1 MKVKKEKVLIIG
13 GSGFIGHNLAIKLCK
28 DYEVS
33 VVDSFH
39 VNNIKSFKSKS
50 SNNQNS
56 FYIKILNERIRLLKK
71 SRIKIYNQD
80 ARNYK
85 KISKLVDKINPNYFF
100 HLAAVAHA
108 NVSNKNPFSTF
119 DNSVRTLENSLDASR
134 SLKKLKRFFYLSSSM
149 LYGQFKKS
157 TVNENT
163 ICEPL
168 GIYGA
173 LKFAGEKMVI
183 GYNQVFNTPYTI
195 IRPSALYGER
205 CVSRRVIQIFIES
218 ALKNDPVLVNGDG
231 KEKLDFTYI
240 GDLINGMIKMMK
252 SNKSK
257 NQIFNL
263 TYGKSRSILELINI
277 LKVYFPRLKIKTI
290 KRDKLMPIRGTLSMK
305 KAKNLI
311 NFTSE
316 YNLERGMKRM
326 INWYRQKENEKYF
339 ISKNKK

>member
-1 MKVKKEKVLIIG
+1 MKKKKDKVLIIG
-13 GSGFIGHNLAIKLCK
+13 GSGFIGHNLAITLQK
-28 DYEVS
+28 EFNVS
-33 VVDSFH
+33 VIDSFY
-39 VNNIKSFKSKS
+39 VNNVKSFKNKI
-50 SNNQNS
+50 SNNQNR
-56 FYIKILNERIRLLKK
+56 FYIKILKERIRLLRENK
-71 SRIKIYNQD
+71 IKIYNQD

-85 KISKLVDKINPNYFF
+85 KISTLVDKINPNYIF

-119 DNSVRTLENSLDASR
+119 DNSVRTLENALDATR

-157 TVNENT
+157 TVNEDT

-183 GYNQVFNTPYTI
+183 GYNQVFKTPYTI

-218 ALKNDPVLVNGDG
+218 ALKDEPVLVNGDG

-240 GDLINGMIKMMK
+240 GDLINGMVKMIKN
-252 SNKSK
+252 NKSK
-257 NQIFNL
+257 NEIFNL

-277 LKVYFPRLKIKTI
+277 LKSYFPKLKIKTI
-290 KRDKLMPIRGTLSMK
+290 KRDKLMPIRGTLSMN
-305 KAKNLI
+305 KAKKLLK
-311 NFTSE
+311 FKSE
-316 YNLERGMKRM
+316 YNLEKGIEKM
-326 INWYRQKENEKYF
+326 INWYKKKDNEKYF
-339 ISKNKK
+339 ISKN